1 MAERKDNDGVIMFPP
16 GVFFGGIVVG
26 FAVWRFWPVPLAPSG
41 WSFALR
47 VVGVVA
53 IALGFALMLW
63 ALGWFMRIKT
73 TPTHWQPTTA
83 IAFDGPYRFTRNPM
97 YVGMMLVQGGIAFCA
112 NALWPLVTLIPVLLV
127 IRKEVIAREEAY
139 LEAKF
144 GAPYRDFKDR
154 VRRWL

>member
-1 MAERKDNDGVIMFPP
+1 MADRKDNDGVIMFPP

-47 VVGVVA
+47 VVGAVA

-63 ALGWFMRIKT
+63 ALGGFMRIKT
-73 TPTHWQPTTA
+73 TPTHWQPTTTIA
-83 IAFDGPYRFTRNPM
+83 IDGPYRFTRNPM
-97 YVGMMLVQGGIAFCA
+97 YVGMILVQAGIAICA
-112 NALWPLVTLIPVLLV
+112 DALWPLVTLIPVLII
-127 IRKEVIAREEAY
+127 IRTQVIAREEAY

-144 GAPYRDFKDR
+144 GAPYRDFKGR

>member
-16 GVFFGGIVVG
+16 GVFFGGLAVG
-26 FAVWRFWPVPLAPSG
+26 FAVWWFWPVPILPSG

-47 VVGVVA
+47 VVGVIA
-53 IALGFALMLW
+53 IALGFAAMFW

-73 TPTHWQPTTA
+73 TPTHWEPTTA
-83 IAFDGPYRFTRNPM
+83 LAAEGPYRFTRNPM
-97 YVGMMLVQGGIAFCA
+97 YVGMALVQAGIALCF
-112 NALWPLVTLIPVLLV
+112 NALWPLLTLVPVLV
-127 IRKEVIAREEAY
+127 IIRVQVIAREEAY

-144 GAPYRDFKDR
+144 GSTYRDFKGR